1 MDYIQTIRDRIYQF
15 ILQQFPLARQQALG
29 DDDAL
34 LGSGI
39 IDSMGVLDIV
49 NFLES
54 EFRLTVSDEDL
65 VLENFESISA
75 LSTFVR
81 SRLNGS
87 AQYVLEA

>member
-1 MDYIQTIRDRIYQF
+1 
-15 ILQQFPLARQQALG
+15 
-29 DDDAL
+29 
-34 LGSGI
+34 
-39 IDSMGVLDIV
+39 MGVLDIV

-54 EFRLTVSDEDL
+54 EFRLTVSDAEL